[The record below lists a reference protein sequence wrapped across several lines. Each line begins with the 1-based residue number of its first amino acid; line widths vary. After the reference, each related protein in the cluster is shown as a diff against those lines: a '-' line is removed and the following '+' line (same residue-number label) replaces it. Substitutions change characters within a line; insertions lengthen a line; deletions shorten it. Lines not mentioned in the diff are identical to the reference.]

1 MYTTV
6 SLIINIDGPSDAKW
20 SIKYFNQNR
29 ILIADNLVSG
39 QQVDDLSVHSCYM
52 LYFTDE
58 ENYKNPG
65 PLIIE
70 LDSEVLVNTLTYVY
84 KKITLENDSKYKY
97 SSTLKTKKIEKPVV
111 TLNQVNLDLTVKT
124 KEYYKKLK
132 QTAFLSRHHFESNSQ
147 YYNITSSGKVHLFLK
162 NFRDINEKIKYM
174 RNINYYTVPENE
186 VNRLDLISWYF
197 YRTPELMWVIMSIN
211 NITDPFNVP
220 AGTVL
225 KILPR
230 DFIEIELLR
239 KEEVV

>member
-6 SLIINIDGPSDAKW
+6 SLIINIIGPITAKW
-20 SIKYFNQNR
+20 SIKYFNQNKF
-29 ILIADNLVSG
+29 LIADNLASG
-39 QQVDDLSVHSCYM
+39 QKIDNLSVYSCYM
-52 LYFTDE
+52 IYFTDE
-58 ENYKNPG
+58 EKYKNPG
-65 PLIIE
+65 PLVIE
-70 LDSEVLVNTLTYVY
+70 LDSEKLINNFEFEY
-84 KKITLENDSKYKY
+84 KEITLENDSKYKY
-97 SSTLKTKKIEKPVV
+97 SSTLKTKKIEKPVI

-132 QTAFLSRHHFESNSQ
+132 QSAFLSKHHLESNSQ
-147 YYNITSSGKVHLFLK
+147 YYNITSSGKIHLFLK
-162 NFRDINEKIKYM
+162 NFSDINEKTKYM

-197 YRTPELMWVIMSIN
+197 YKTPELMWVIMSVN

>member
-1 MYTTV
+1 MTVANILV
-6 SLIINIDGPSDAKW
+6 SLNET
-20 SIKYFNQNR
+20 N
-29 ILIADNLVSG
+29 V
-39 QQVDDLSVHSCYM
+39 
-52 LYFTDE
+52 E
-58 ENYKNPG
+58 
-65 PLIIE
+65 
-70 LDSEVLVNTLTYVY
+70 
-84 KKITLENDSKYKY
+84 
-97 SSTLKTKKIEKPVV
+97 
-111 TLNQVNLDLTVKT
+111 
-124 KEYYKKLK
+124 
-132 QTAFLSRHHFESNSQ
+132 
-147 YYNITSSGKVHLFLK
+147 FLK